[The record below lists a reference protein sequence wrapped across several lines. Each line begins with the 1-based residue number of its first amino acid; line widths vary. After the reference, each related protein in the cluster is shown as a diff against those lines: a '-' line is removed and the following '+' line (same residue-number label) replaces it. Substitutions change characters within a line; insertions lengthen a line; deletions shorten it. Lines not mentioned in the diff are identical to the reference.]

1 MAIIL
6 PLDEM
11 TLQEKLE
18 AMELLWE
25 DLSRS
30 HEGVEPPDWHR
41 TVLDERRRRVADGES
56 DFTPWEQAKAD
67 IRKKVS

>member
-1 MAIIL
+1 MAITL

-11 TLQEKLE
+11 TFQEKLE

-30 HEGVEPPDWHR
+30 PEGVASPDWHR
-41 TVLDERRRRVADGES
+41 KILEERRRRVADGES
-56 DFTPWEQAKAD
+56 GFTPWEQAKAD